1 MIQTF
6 ALRLSVSVLL
16 DSKLLHLLFVDVSWE
31 WVVFWSLYIYA
42 ACGNG
47 VVGLSF
53 SLTGPKTQE
62 QETTCC
68 PGQSE
73 CQGFSVPRV
82 HLSALTPTTAFHS
95 VFVRPESIHPVDTWL
110 DLWSDW
116 TFRLVVCCH
125 TRPALRS
132 RRCVCVCVCVC
143 ERVRIL
149 SSYLTPALPVLNTN
163 PDGIVS
169 LLCCRSHQ
177 LPSTSRCVEQTLIN
191 ISLDKEILSEAK
203 HLRKFY

>member
-132 RRCVCVCVCVC
+132 RRCVCVCVCVWARAFGRGVY
-143 ERVRIL
+143 RVV
-149 SSYLTPALPVLNTN
+149 LPHSGTAGLKHESWRDCVS
-163 PDGIVS
+163 S
-169 LLCCRSHQ
+169 LLSFASAALHVTMRGPNADQ
-177 LPSTSRCVEQTLIN
+177 
-191 ISLDKEILSEAK
+191 
-203 HLRKFY
+203 Y